1 MRTFTTESEFAGAI
15 DATLQMRAVP
25 ADVRTAL
32 TAGIGQG
39 EMQSREDVPNP
50 DGTLNLRLNAWILRE
65 QDIPV
70 TEIIGVVG
78 AAAAMALAPG
88 AIAAGAVI
96 TALSAFAAMCW
107 KAWRKGAKLSKAEI
121 AVLAFLEVHGPMSL
135 DDLKAKAPAALE
147 GLTAA
152 DVEQAMQSLQDV
164 ELRDGAI
171 VELLRKDTAGLWRAR
186 PI

>member
-1 MRTFTTESEFAGAI
+1 MRTFASESEFTGAI
-15 DATLQMRAVP
+15 DAALQASAMT
-25 ADVRTAL
+25 ADVRAAL

-39 EMQSREDVPNP
+39 ERQSRDNP
-50 DGTLNLRLNAWILRE
+50 SPADGALNLRLNNWILRE

-70 TEIIGVVG
+70 TELIGVVG
-78 AAAAMALAPG
+78 SAATLALAPG
-88 AIAAGAVI
+88 AIAAGAVV
-96 TALSAFAAMCW
+96 TALSAFAALCW

-121 AVLAFLEVHGPMSL
+121 AVLGFLQVHGPMSL

-152 DVEQAMQSLQDV
+152 DVEHGIQSLQDV

-186 PI
+186 TI